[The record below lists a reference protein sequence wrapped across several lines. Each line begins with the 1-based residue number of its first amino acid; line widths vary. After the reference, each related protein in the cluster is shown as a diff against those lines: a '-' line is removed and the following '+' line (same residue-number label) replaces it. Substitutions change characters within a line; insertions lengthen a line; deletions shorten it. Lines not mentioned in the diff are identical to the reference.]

1 MQFEVP
7 GAQGSFEIPD
17 DWWDEAGMR
26 GFMAQSLS
34 YQLPANVSAPPVPLN
49 EVLRPPRAVVYDFG
63 GFGRTRMVHVLKEIA
78 TTLAIY
84 PVDMEIINSGA
95 FRYGL
100 RHGFHRY
107 FASVAAGFTHIP
119 ARIVSAL

>member
-7 GAQGSFEIPD
+7 GAQGTFEIPD

-26 GFMAQSLS
+26 AFKAQSPS
-34 YQLPANVSAPPVPLN
+34 YTLPANIIAPLVPLT
-49 EVLRPPRAVVYDFG
+49 EVLRPPRTVVHDLG
-63 GFGRTRMVHVLKEIA
+63 GFCRNRMVGVLVEIA
-78 TTLAIY
+78 TVQAIY
-84 PVDMEIINSGA
+84 PVDMENINSGA

-107 FASVAAGFTHIP
+107 CASIAAGFTHIP
-119 ARIVSAL
+119 ARMLSPL